1 MVKQKM
7 EAAMKRVFDRVY
19 VCMKCNAKIKADSQ
33 KVIARK
39 IKCRRCG
46 YRGLRQKSKELKV

>member
-1 MVKQKM
+1 MVKQKI
-7 EAAMKRVFDRVY
+7 EAVMKRLYDRVY

-33 KVIARK
+33 KVSAGK

-46 YRGLRQKSKELKV
+46 YKNLRQKSREIKV